1 MQLKLN
7 CHKLKI
13 DYYTY
18 SMFQVSLRVN
28 TKQKPTADTHKIEKK
43 ESKCTTTENHQLTKE
58 YSKRGR
64 KEQENYKTAR
74 KQQDSNSWFLPINNY
89 FKCTWSKSTEW
100 VKG

>member
-43 ESKCTTTENHQLTKE
+43 ESKCTTTENHLEICMETQTTLNSQSSLEGK
-58 YSKRGR
+58 KR
-64 KEQENYKTAR
+64 
-74 KQQDSNSWFLPINNY
+74 SWRNQTP
-89 FKCTWSKSTEW
+89 
-100 VKG
+100 